1 MIVVNIAKF
10 KTDLDTLLKQSN
22 IINQRMKL
30 TLKRI
35 ALRSTYTIGRLYVD
49 GNYFCDTLE
58 DTVRDLNKNGKFDN
72 GEKKVYAKTAIPYGT
87 YEIKWT
93 YSPRFKKYT
102 PQLMNVPSFEGIRIH
117 AGNTSADT
125 EGCLLLG
132 QNKKVG
138 MVLNSRATI
147 NKFYPMI
154 KEACSKGKVTIEI
167 K

>member
-1 MIVVNIAKF
+1 
-10 KTDLDTLLKQSN
+10 
-22 IINQRMKL
+22 MKL

-35 ALRSTYTIGRLYVD
+35 ALRSTYTIGQLYID

-117 AGNTSADT
+117 AGNASADT
-125 EGCLLLG
+125 EGCLLIG
-132 QNKKVG
+132 ENKKVG

-147 NKFYPMI
+147 NKFYQLI

>member
-1 MIVVNIAKF
+1 
-10 KTDLDTLLKQSN
+10 
-22 IINQRMKL
+22 MKL

-102 PQLMNVPSFEGIRIH
+102 PQLMNVPSFAGIRIH

-132 QNKKVG
+132 ENKKVG

-147 NKFYPMI
+147 NKFYPII

>member
-1 MIVVNIAKF
+1 MELF
-10 KTDLDTLLKQSN
+10 T
-22 IINQRMKL
+22 IISFNQRMKL

-72 GEKKVYAKTAIPYGT
+72 GEKKVYGKTAIPYGT

-102 PQLMNVPSFEGIRIH
+102 PQLMNVPS
-117 AGNTSADT
+117 
-125 EGCLLLG
+125 L
-132 QNKKVG
+132 KVY
-138 MVLNSRATI
+138 VFTQETQAPTQ
-147 NKFYPMI
+147 K
-154 KEACSKGKVTIEI
+154 AV
-167 K
+167 

>member
-1 MIVVNIAKF
+1 
-10 KTDLDTLLKQSN
+10 
-22 IINQRMKL
+22 MKL

-117 AGNTSADT
+117 SGNTSDDT
-125 EGCLLLG
+125 EGCLILG
-132 QNKKVG
+132 ENKQVG
-138 MVLNSRATI
+138 KVLNSRATI
-147 NKFYPMI
+147 NKFYPII
-154 KEACSKGKVTIEI
+154 KKACSKGKVTIEI

>member
-1 MIVVNIAKF
+1 M
-10 KTDLDTLLKQSN
+10 LSKQFCNN

-35 ALRSTYTIGRLYVD
+35 ALKPTYTIGRLYID
-49 GNYFCDTLE
+49 NNYFCDTLE

-72 GEKKVYAKTAIPYGT
+72 GEKKIYAKTAIPYGT

-132 QNKKVG
+132 ENKKVG

-147 NKFYPMI
+147 NKFYPLI
-154 KEACSKGKVTIEI
+154 KKACSNGKVTIEI

>member
-1 MIVVNIAKF
+1 
-10 KTDLDTLLKQSN
+10 
-22 IINQRMKL
+22 MKL

-35 ALRSTYTIGRLYVD
+35 ALRPTYTIGKLYID
-49 GNYFCDTLE
+49 DAYFCDTLE
-58 DTVRDLNKNGKFDN
+58 DTVRDTNKSGKFDN
-72 GEKKVYAKTAIPYGT
+72 GEQKIKGKTAIPYGT

-102 PQLMNVPSFEGIRIH
+102 PQLMNVPSFEGIRVH

-125 EGCLLLG
+125 EGCLILG
-132 QNKKVG
+132 ENKQVG

-147 NKFYPMI
+147 NKFYPII
-154 KEACSKGKVTIEI
+154 KEACSNGKVTIEI

>member
-1 MIVVNIAKF
+1 
-10 KTDLDTLLKQSN
+10 
-22 IINQRMKL
+22 MKL

-35 ALRSTYTIGRLYVD
+35 ALRSTYTIGRLYID

-58 DTVRDLNKNGKFDN
+58 DTVRDLNKDGKFDN

-132 QNKKVG
+132 ENKQVGKVI
-138 MVLNSRATI
+138 NSRATI
-147 NKFYPMI
+147 NKLYPLI
-154 KEACSKGKVTIEI
+154 KKACSNGKVTIEI

>member
-1 MIVVNIAKF
+1 
-10 KTDLDTLLKQSN
+10 
-22 IINQRMKL
+22 MKL

-35 ALRSTYTIGRLYVD
+35 ALRSTYTIGRLYID

-58 DTVRDLNKNGKFDN
+58 DTVRDLNKDGKFDN

-132 QNKKVG
+132 ENKQVGKVI
-138 MVLNSRATI
+138 NSRATI
-147 NKFYPMI
+147 NKFYPLI
-154 KEACSKGKVTIEI
+154 KKACSNGKVTIDI

>member
-1 MIVVNIAKF
+1 
-10 KTDLDTLLKQSN
+10 
-22 IINQRMKL
+22 MKL

-35 ALRSTYTIGRLYVD
+35 ALRPTYTIGKLYID
-49 GNYFCDTLE
+49 DIYFCDTIE

-72 GEKKVYAKTAIPYGT
+72 GEKKVHSKTAIPYGI

-117 AGNTSADT
+117 AGNTSSDT
-125 EGCLLLG
+125 EGCLILG
-132 QNKKVG
+132 KNKQVG
-138 MVLNSRATI
+138 KVLNSRDTI
-147 NKFYPMI
+147 NKFYPII
-154 KEACSKGKVTIEI
+154 KEACSNGKVTIEI

>member
-1 MIVVNIAKF
+1 
-10 KTDLDTLLKQSN
+10 
-22 IINQRMKL
+22 MKL
-30 TLKRI
+30 TLNRI
-35 ALRSTYTIGRLYVD
+35 ALRQTYTIGKLYID
-49 GNYFCDTLE
+49 DKYFCDTLE
-58 DTVRDLNKNGKFDN
+58 DTVRDTNKNGKFDN
-72 GEKKVYAKTAIPYGT
+72 GEKKIKGKTAIPYGT

-117 AGNTSADT
+117 SGNSSTDT

-132 QNKKVG
+132 ENKKVG

-147 NKFYPMI
+147 NKFYPLI
-154 KEACSKGKVTIEI
+154 KKACSKGKVTIEI

>member
-1 MIVVNIAKF
+1 
-10 KTDLDTLLKQSN
+10 
-22 IINQRMKL
+22 MKL

-125 EGCLLLG
+125 EGCLILG
-132 QNKKVG
+132 ENKQVG
-138 MVLNSRATI
+138 KVLNSRVTI
-147 NKFYPMI
+147 NKFYTII
-154 KEACSKGKVTIEI
+154 KKACSKGKVTIEI

>member
-1 MIVVNIAKF
+1 
-10 KTDLDTLLKQSN
+10 
-22 IINQRMKL
+22 MKL

-35 ALRSTYTIGRLYVD
+35 ALRPTYTIGKLYIDDV
-49 GNYFCDTLE
+49 YFCDTIE
-58 DTVRDLNKNGKFDN
+58 DTVRDINKNGKFDN
-72 GEKKVYAKTAIPYGT
+72 GEKKVHSKTAIPYGT

-125 EGCLLLG
+125 EGCLILG
-132 QNKKVG
+132 ENKQVG
-138 MVLNSRATI
+138 KVLNSRATI
-147 NKFYPMI
+147 NKFYPII
-154 KEACSKGKVTIEI
+154 KEACSKENVTIEI

>member
-1 MIVVNIAKF
+1 
-10 KTDLDTLLKQSN
+10 
-22 IINQRMKL
+22 MKL

-117 AGNTSADT
+117 SGNSSTDT

-132 QNKKVG
+132 ENKKVG

-147 NKFYPMI
+147 NKFYPII
-154 KEACSKGKVTIEI
+154 KKACSKGKVTIEI